1 MNNLETEIEMKEDLE
16 NDLIEDE
23 DACDD
28 VKNDSSRVYLTQPSD
43 DLNRYMAKESSL
55 RIHWSICIQAFSEML
70 RIHHLRMST
79 ITLDY
84 YPRAKISQPQGRDS
98 ACERGGD
105 ARRLA

>member
-1 MNNLETEIEMKEDLE
+1 MNNLETEIEMKKDLE

-55 RIHWSICIQAFSEML
+55 RIH
-70 RIHHLRMST
+70 
-79 ITLDY
+79 
-84 YPRAKISQPQGRDS
+84 
-98 ACERGGD
+98 
-105 ARRLA
+105 

>member
-28 VKNDSSRVYLTQPSD
+28 VKNDSKSSRVYFTHPCD

-55 RIHWSICIQAFSEML
+55 RIH
-70 RIHHLRMST
+70 
-79 ITLDY
+79 
-84 YPRAKISQPQGRDS
+84 
-98 ACERGGD
+98 
-105 ARRLA
+105 